1 MRHGPV
7 SGGAPAHRVRLGMRE
22 SSGSASAEGDEIY
35 TGCMR
40 PTSGSECI
48 FRQSLLPGSPGCRH
62 WGKPWAS
69 QASSSLFYWLL
80 RIVLAACTL
89 ALIGDPAFAA
99 DPQPYEVKIAETGND
114 ELDRAIADSSLLI
127 SLREKAPVGA
137 FALVGRAR
145 DDEDR
150 FLTVLQGLGFY
161 KGRVQVRID
170 GRALD
175 DPDLPNYLASLPAKP
190 PAKVK
195 ISIQPGPRFH
205 LGQVSIE
212 GSVPPQV
219 RQTLG
224 LAPGAPAVAS
234 DVLAA
239 RERLLD
245 ALHDRGYA
253 LATVSQP
260 IAILDPSADALDIS
274 FKVDTG
280 PVVEIGP
287 IRFQGLQD
295 LNESFLRERLLVHT
309 GERYDPKAIEKA
321 RQNLASLGVF
331 SSVVAVPGKKLDAQG
346 QLPLE
351 LVVTERKLHAVS
363 FSAAYTTD
371 LGISTSAS
379 WKDRNLFGNAE
390 QLELSLGFSAGGTA
404 QTDPGYWGSA
414 RFIEPDFLH
423 PDQNLQID
431 IRPLKESLLAY
442 DRTTLMGT
450 IAINRPLSERWTG
463 SIGISGERERVTQ
476 QDTTERYTL
485 VGLPIFAKYDSTTD
499 LFNPSQGVRAALTLT
514 PTQVLGSQGLSYLSL
529 QTSGSTYLD
538 LGALLGS
545 RPERTVLAVRGL
557 VGDVEG
563 ASQFELPADKRFYAG
578 GTSTVRGYKFQSV
591 GPLFPDGKPQGGTA
605 VVAGTLELRQRILGD
620 YGAVAFVD
628 AGQVAADN
636 WSFSSPW
643 GIGVGVGARY
653 YTSIGPLRL
662 DVAVPV
668 NKLPDSGSFQVY
680 IGIGQAF

>member
-1 MRHGPV
+1 
-7 SGGAPAHRVRLGMRE
+7 
-22 SSGSASAEGDEIY
+22 
-35 TGCMR
+35 
-40 PTSGSECI
+40 
-48 FRQSLLPGSPGCRH
+48 
-62 WGKPWAS
+62 
-69 QASSSLFYWLL
+69 
-80 RIVLAACTL
+80 LAACTL

-331 SSVVAVPGKKLDAQG
+331 SSVVAVTGKKLDAQG